1 MTALFTFAARS
12 VRLLA
17 LIASVG
23 TVAMMLHIC
32 VDVVLRDF
40 FRISL
45 DTTPEVVARYYMV
58 VVAFLPLAWLE
69 RRNGMISV
77 ELLEWAL
84 GRRARQVSDILV
96 ALFSAL
102 VYGVLAWTT
111 ARSALNHFNV
121 GTFVEFT
128 DWKMPVWHS
137 YFLPPLGFVL
147 ASAVC
152 LLKAL
157 ELVARPEL
165 GQHLEPLA

>member
-1 MTALFTFAARS
+1 MTALFAFATRS
-12 VRLLA
+12 VRILA

-32 VDVVLRDF
+32 IDVALRDF

-45 DTTPEVVARYYMV
+45 DTTPEIVARYYMV

-84 GRRARQVSDILV
+84 GPRARQVSDIFV
-96 ALFSAL
+96 ALFSTL

-111 ARSALNHFNV
+111 ARSALRHFEV

-128 DWKMPVWHS
+128 DYKMPVWHS
-137 YFLPPLGFVL
+137 HFLPPLGFFL
-147 ASAVC
+147 AALVC
-152 LLKAL
+152 LLKAV
-157 ELVARPEL
+157 EFAVRP
-165 GQHLEPLA
+165 GRAQNPEPNA

>member
-1 MTALFTFAARS
+1 VTALFTFATRS
-12 VRLLA
+12 VRILA
-17 LIASVG
+17 LIGSIG
-23 TVAMMLHIC
+23 TVAMMFHIC
-32 VDVVLRDF
+32 LDVALRDF

-84 GRRARQVSDILV
+84 APRARQISDVLV

-111 ARSALNHFNV
+111 ARSAIQHFEV

-128 DWKMPVWHS
+128 DYKMPVWHS
-137 YFLPPLGFVL
+137 YFLPPLGFML
-147 ASAVC
+147 AAVIC
-152 LLKAL
+152 VLKAV
-157 ELVARPEL
+157 EFTVYPDRS
-165 GQHLEPLA
+165 QHAEPLA

>member
-1 MTALFTFAARS
+1 MTALFTFATRS
-12 VRLLA
+12 VRILA
-17 LIASVG
+17 LIGSIG

-84 GRRARQVSDILV
+84 DARARQASDVFV

-111 ARSALNHFNV
+111 ARSALQHFHV
-121 GTFVEFT
+121 GTYRRVHRLQAARLAFVF
-128 DWKMPVWHS
+128 PAAAG
-137 YFLPPLGFVL
+137 LRPRRRR
-147 ASAVC
+147 SAC
-152 LLKAL
+152 
-157 ELVARPEL
+157 
-165 GQHLEPLA
+165 